1 LLWTWFR
8 TPLSEN
14 FEAAPK
20 VAALTALG
28 SCHGDWDRQ
37 RHGSFCGSDDHGAD
51 DCDEGALKQ
60 HPFEHQKG
68 FRFGNHFPFFL
79 ALWYIEVCYDIL
91 DMHIQY
97 IH

>member
-1 LLWTWFR
+1 MAYCGHSCSGPCR

-14 FEAAPK
+14 FEAAPAAPK

-37 RHGSFCGSDDHGAD
+37 RHGSFCGSDGHGAD

-68 FRFGNHFPFFL
+68 FRFGNHFPFFFGVVV
-79 ALWYIEVCYDIL
+79 Y
-91 DMHIQY
+91 
-97 IH
+97 